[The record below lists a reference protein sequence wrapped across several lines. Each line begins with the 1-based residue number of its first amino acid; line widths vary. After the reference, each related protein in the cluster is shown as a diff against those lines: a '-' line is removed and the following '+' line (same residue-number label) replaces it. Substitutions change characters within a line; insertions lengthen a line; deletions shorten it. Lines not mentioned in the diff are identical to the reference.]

1 MEKSRRNFIKKAGLV
16 GIAGLSAQ
24 ASGTTI
30 IKSISMIKRGERPKV
45 LFFDVNETL
54 LDLGPLK
61 ESVAEALGGKE
72 DLVTLWFTTM
82 LQYSLVVTTG
92 NRYEDFGDIGAATLR
107 MVAKN
112 NGIDLNEKN
121 AKEAISPIK
130 SLPPHPEVK
139 QALKDLR
146 NENFKLVS
154 LTNSSNEAVSQQF
167 SNAGLTNLFDE
178 MLSIEDIGKYKPHQ
192 DTYNWASRKMGIKP
206 EESMLI
212 AAHGWDI
219 AGALWANWRAAFI
232 SRLGKQLFPLAPP
245 PEIIEPDLEKVVQK
259 ILTT

>member
-1 MEKSRRNFIKKAGLV
+1 
-16 GIAGLSAQ
+16 
-24 ASGTTI
+24 
-30 IKSISMIKRGERPKV
+30 MIKRGERPKV

>member
-1 MEKSRRNFIKKAGLV
+1 MEKSRRNFIKNAGLF
-16 GIAGLSAQ
+16 GLASYSAQ
-24 ASGTTI
+24 ATGTAI
-30 IKSISMIKRGERPKV
+30 LKSKPMKKSNERPKV

-61 ESVAEALGGKE
+61 KSVAAALGGKE

-82 LQYSLVVTTG
+82 LQYSLVMTTG
-92 NRYEDFGDIGAATLR
+92 NRYEDFGEIGVGTLR

-112 NGIDLNEKN
+112 NSIDLNEKD

-154 LTNSSNEAVSQQF
+154 LTNSSNEAVRTQF
-167 SNAGLTNLFDE
+167 ENAGLTELFDE
-178 MLSIEDIGKYKPHQ
+178 MLSIEDIGKYKPHL

-232 SRLGKQLFPLAPP
+232 GRPGKQLFPLAPP
-245 PEIIEPDLEKVVQK
+245 PEINELNLEKVAQK